1 MNITLRYVI
10 KFSKIWYLHDHISK
24 TTEKPNI
31 EYLKS
36 IEKKYGIDISLL
48 ISNERF
54 FNKWNLYYKFSSNEK
69 LLILEQECK
78 LFEKILDEV
87 QPDFLITAMTTLH
100 HQHLFYEICKARGI
114 KVLMFR
120 QSFFIGKQILSNEFH
135 SKGIIEK
142 EKKYQVY
149 LKKILKNCLM

>member
-1 MNITLRYVI
+1 MNSKIIFWESDALAFVGLPKSLQEKYNFDIYAIIDVTDKQKKFFQKQELI
-10 KFSKIWYLHDHISK
+10 KFSKIWYLHDLISK
-24 TTEKPNI
+24 TTEKPNT

-78 LFEKILDEV
+78 LFEKILDDV
-87 QPDFLITAMTTLH
+87 
-100 HQHLFYEICKARGI
+100 
-114 KVLMFR
+114 
-120 QSFFIGKQILSNEFH
+120 
-135 SKGIIEK
+135 
-142 EKKYQVY
+142 
-149 LKKILKNCLM
+149 